1 MQPVEHIASRIFVV
15 RGQRVMV
22 DADPGLLYGV
32 TTKQLNQQVKR
43 NRTRFP
49 ADLAFRLRA
58 AEKREVV
65 TNCDHLRRL
74 KYSPTM
80 PLVFTEHGALMAASV
95 LNSPRAVEVG
105 LFVVRAFVR
114 MREVVSSHKELAGRL
129 DELERKVGT
138 HDRTIGTI
146 LQAIRQLTQPS
157 EPPRRR
163 RIGFLQR
170 NPSGARKIGVR
181 GRLQYAP

>member
-1 MQPVEHIASRIFVV
+1 MQPIERVQSRIFVV
-15 RGQRVMV
+15 RGQRVLV
-22 DADPGLLYGV
+22 DADLAFLYGV

-43 NRTRFP
+43 NRARFP

-58 AEKREVV
+58 AEKNEVV

-129 DELERKVGT
+129 DELESKVGT
-138 HDRTIGTI
+138 HDRAIGTI
-146 LQAIRQLTQPS
+146 LQAIRQLAQPS

-163 RIGFLQR
+163 RIGFL
-170 NPSGARKIGVR
+170 
-181 GRLQYAP
+181 

>member
-1 MQPVEHIASRIFVV
+1 MRPVEDISSRILVV
-15 RGQRVMV
+15 RGQRVMI
-22 DADPGLLYGV
+22 DADLALLYGV

-43 NRTRFP
+43 NPARFP

-58 AEKREVV
+58 AEKDEVV

-74 KYSPTM
+74 KYSPTL

-114 MREVVSSHKELAGRL
+114 MREVVASHRELGKRL

-138 HDRTIGTI
+138 HDRAIGQI
-146 LQAIRQLTQPS
+146 LEAIRQLTQP
-157 EPPRRR
+157 PGPAKRR
-163 RIGFLQR
+163 RIGFL
-170 NPSGARKIGVR
+170 
-181 GRLQYAP
+181 

>member
-1 MQPVEHIASRIFVV
+1 MRPIEHIASRIFVV
-15 RGQRVMV
+15 RGHRVMV
-22 DADPGLLYGV
+22 DADLALLYGV

-43 NRTRFP
+43 NRARLP
-49 ADLAFRLRA
+49 ADLAFRLRGV
-58 AEKREVV
+58 EKNEVV

-95 LNSPRAVEVG
+95 LNSPKAVEVG

-114 MREVVSSHKELAGRL
+114 MREVVASHRELSRRL
-129 DELERKVGT
+129 DELEHKVGT

-146 LQAIRQLTQPS
+146 LDAIRQLTQP
-157 EPPRRR
+157 PAPRHRR
-163 RIGFLQR
+163 RIGFL
-170 NPSGARKIGVR
+170 
-181 GRLQYAP
+181 

>member
-1 MQPVEHIASRIFVV
+1 MQPVEGIASRIVVV
-15 RGQRVMV
+15 REQRVMV
-22 DADPGLLYGV
+22 DADLALLYGV

-43 NRTRFP
+43 NQSRFP

-58 AEKREVV
+58 VEKDEVV

-114 MREVVSSHKELAGRL
+114 MREVLASHKELGKRL
-129 DELERKVGT
+129 EELERKVGT
-138 HDRTIGTI
+138 HDRAVGQI
-146 LQAIRQLTQPS
+146 LEAIRQLTQPP
-157 EPPRRR
+157 ETRRR
-163 RIGFLQR
+163 RIGFL
-170 NPSGARKIGVR
+170 
-181 GRLQYAP
+181 